1 MNYMVS
7 ASTDIGIK
15 KTTNQ
20 DSLMVKTLKTKRGN
34 MTFAVLCDGMGGLA
48 KGEVAS
54 ATVINAFHNWMMNQ
68 LPVLCKTG
76 FEDFEIQEQWE
87 QIIEMMNQKIM
98 NYGRQQNINLGTTV
112 VVMLLTEERY
122 YIANVGDSRIYRID
136 EAVEILTEDQTV
148 VARDVKSGKITEEQ
162 ARIDPR
168 RNVLL
173 QCVGASEIVKADFFF
188 GETQKDVTYMLC
200 SDGFRHEISRK
211 EIYDFLQPEVLTNV
225 AVMKQNADYLI
236 DLDKQ
241 RQETDNISVILVRTF

>member
-1 MNYMVS
+1 MVS

-15 KTTNQ
+15 KSTNQ
-20 DSLMVKTLKTKRGN
+20 DSLMVKTLKTGKGR

-68 LPVLCKTG
+68 LPILCKTG

-87 QIIEMMNQKIM
+87 TIIEIMNQKIM
-98 NYGRQQNINLGTTV
+98 NYGNQQNIKLGTTV
-112 VVMLLTEERY
+112 VAMLLTEERY
-122 YIANVGDSRIYRID
+122 YIANVGDSRIYKISD
-136 EAVEILTEDQTV
+136 KVEILTEDQTV
-148 VARDVKSGKITEEQ
+148 VAREVKNGNISQEE

-173 QCVGASEIVKADFFF
+173 QCVGASDYVSADFLF
-188 GETQKDVTYMLC
+188 GNTEKDVTYMLC
-200 SDGFRHEISRK
+200 SDGFRHEINDS
-211 EIYDFLQPEVLTNV
+211 EIQQFLNPEELTKV
-225 AVMKQNADYLI
+225 ATMKQNADYLI
-236 DLDKQ
+236 DLNKK

>member
-1 MNYMVS
+1 MVS

-34 MTFAVLCDGMGGLA
+34 ITFAVLCDGMGGLA

-68 LPVLCKTG
+68 LPILCKTG

-87 QIIEMMNQKIM
+87 NTIEIMNQKIM
-98 NYGRQQNINLGTTV
+98 NYGAQQNINLGTTIV
-112 VVMLLTEERY
+112 AMLITEDRY
-122 YIANVGDSRIYRID
+122 YIVNVGDSRVYRIGD
-136 EAVEILTEDQTV
+136 SVEILTEDQTV
-148 VARDVKSGKITEEQ
+148 VAQEVKNGKLSEEE

-173 QCVGASEIVKADFFF
+173 QCVGASETVKADFVF
-188 GETQKDVTYMLC
+188 GKTEKDVTYMLC
-200 SDGFRHEISRK
+200 SDGFRHEILTQ
-211 EIYDFLQPEVLTNV
+211 EMYQFLRPEVLTNV
-225 AVMKQNADYLI
+225 SVMKQNADYLI
-236 DLDKQ
+236 DLNKH